1 MKTTS
6 SGREVR
12 VVSIVAVDARFIIS
26 NEHIGSR
33 RGTRSL
39 YSTASTVESTA
50 TRAARIRDSIAV
62 LECVPSRPHDD
73 FRPIFIRHQTDHHQL
88 RQM

>member
-1 MKTTS
+1 MEEMATKAGS
-6 SGREVR
+6 SGRELR
-12 VVSIVAVDARFIIS
+12 VVSIVAVDVRFINP

-39 YSTASTVESTA
+39 NSTASTVESTA

-73 FRPIFIRHQTDHHQL
+73 F
-88 RQM
+88 